1 MNGLGIGRRGAR
13 ARVAAMPLCPVGIRI
28 FVSALTNVA
37 ILNGMRP
44 TAWSW
49 RHGSI
54 VRRIHF
60 LEGLEGR
67 PEAEKRFQAGV
78 IRMRIGMAA
87 ALVTAIGLIF
97 RFGGGPL
104 R

>member
-1 MNGLGIGRRGAR
+1 
-13 ARVAAMPLCPVGIRI
+13 MPLCPVGIRI

-37 ILNGMRP
+37 MLNGMRP

-60 LEGLEGR
+60 LESLEGR
-67 PEAEKRFQAGV
+67 PEAERRFQAGV
-78 IRMRIGMAA
+78 IGVRIAMAA
-87 ALVTAIGLIF
+87 VLVAVLGLILTL
-97 RFGGGPL
+97 GGTSV